1 MAVAASSIAV
11 AGVRSPVID
20 SGPAEATEAVVFVH
34 GTPGSGHDWDELI
47 AQVRGFA
54 RAIAPDMPGF
64 GAADKPRGF
73 DHTVDGYARHLG
85 GILEQLGVRHAH
97 LVLHDFGGSWG
108 LAWALAHPQALA
120 SVTLIDTGVLID
132 YSWHKYAKVWR
143 VPVAGEVLQAT
154 TSRLGFRQ
162 LVGRENPG
170 LSREQVDRLYDAGR
184 HRHTKLATR
193 RLFRA
198 TDADSGQRTMSAPLR
213 ALDPPALVIWGSK
226 DRYVPVEQAERQRT
240 SLPSAR
246 VEILEGRGHWPFWED
261 PDAVAALVVPFLEQ
275 QLGRRTR

>member
-1 MAVAASSIAV
+1 MVDAISPINVD
-11 AGVRSPVID
+11 GVRSPVID
-20 SGPAEATEAVVFVH
+20 TGPVDATEAVVFVH
-34 GTPGSGHDWDELI
+34 GTPGSGHDWDALI
-47 AQVRGFA
+47 APVRGFA
-54 RAIAPDMPGF
+54 RVIAPDMPGF

-73 DHTVDGYARHLG
+73 DHTVAGYARHLG
-85 GILEQLGVRHAH
+85 AIVEQLGVQRAH

-108 LAWALAHPQALA
+108 LAWALANPRALA

-132 YSWHKYAKVWR
+132 YTWHRYAKVWR
-143 VPVAGEVLQAT
+143 VPVAGELMHAT
-154 TSRLGFRQ
+154 TSRFGFRQ

-170 LSREQVDRLYDAGR
+170 LSREQIDRLYDAGK
-184 HRHTKLATR
+184 HRQTKLATR

-198 TDADSGQRTMSAPLR
+198 TDADSGERTMSAPLR
-213 ALDPPALVIWGSK
+213 ELDPPALVIWGSD

-246 VEILEGRGHWPFWED
+246 IEILDGRGHWPFWED

-275 QLGRRTR
+275 QVGAR